1 MQTSCTIGRKRNAK
15 ALRQPSNNNRLI
27 TATRRERRTYHEVH
41 EATAGKPTP
50 RTPLTVG
57 PDDSV
62 FSALELM
69 AKNDIGAVLVMR
81 DGQLAGIFSER
92 DYARKVI
99 LLGKSSKEMAVKEI
113 MTEKVLYALP
123 EQTVDQAMALMT
135 DKHIRHLPVLDA
147 NKKVLGMV
155 SIRDLLADTISEQS
169 FLIQQLEQ
177 YIAS

>member
-1 MQTSCTIGRKRNAK
+1 MKTMKQ
-15 ALRQPSNNNRLI
+15 LI
-27 TATRRERRTYHEVH
+27 EQR
-41 EATAGKPTP
+41 P
-50 RTPLTVG
+50 RAPITVS

-69 AKNDIGAVLVMR
+69 AKHDIGSVLVMQGGR
-81 DGQLAGIFSER
+81 LAGIFSER

-99 LLGKSSKEMAVKEI
+99 LLGKSSKELKVREI

-123 EQTVDQAMALMT
+123 GQTIDQAMALMT
-135 DKHIRHLPVLDA
+135 DKRIRHLPVLDS
-147 NKKVLGMV
+147 NQNVIGMV
-155 SIRDLLADTISEQS
+155 SIGDLVKETISEQA